1 MSDRRWSGIILIACV
16 IAVMWRYITIP
27 GTGVTVTYIIQNV
40 TALPH
45 LGAVALHVFIL
56 GLTLISGVWLL
67 FSR

>member
-16 IAVMWRYITIP
+16 IAVMWRY
-27 GTGVTVTYIIQNV
+27 IQNV